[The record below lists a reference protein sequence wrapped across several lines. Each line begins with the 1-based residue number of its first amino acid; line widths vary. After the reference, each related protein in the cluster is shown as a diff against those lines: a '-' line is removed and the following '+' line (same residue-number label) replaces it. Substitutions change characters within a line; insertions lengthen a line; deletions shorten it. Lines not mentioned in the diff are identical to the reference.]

1 MTRFSPASIR
11 PALLALAA
19 MALATSAAHAH
30 NAWVVPNSTVLSK
43 PDYVSV
49 DAAVSN
55 SLFVADH
62 APMRLTGLTVTGPD
76 GQAVPA
82 ENATTL
88 KKRSVFDVNL
98 AQPGTYRI
106 SVESKGA
113 FASWKDAAGQAKR
126 ARGTADTIAKEI
138 PAGAQDVQISE
149 SLGRNESFVTVG
161 KPSAVKPHGTGL
173 ELAFVNPA
181 DATDH
186 VKGEKTTFLILLD
199 GQPAA
204 GIEVAVTRGNTP
216 WRDKLEEREFKTDA
230 KGQVTVS
237 WPEAGMY
244 WLEAKGSDK
253 KTSVPQATQR
263 RLSYTATLEVLP

>member
-11 PALLALAA
+11 PLVLALALAA
-19 MALATSAAHAH
+19 AGAAHAH
-30 NAWVVPNSTVLSK
+30 NAWIVPGSTVLSK

-49 DAAVSN
+49 DAAISN

-62 APMRLTGLTVTGPD
+62 AAMRLNGLTVTGPD
-76 GQAVPA
+76 GKPVQP
-82 ENATTL
+82 ENSATL

-106 SVESKGA
+106 SVENKGA
-113 FASWKDAAGQAKR
+113 FANWKDAEGKPKR

-138 PAGAQDVQISE
+138 PADAKEVQISE
-149 SLGRNESFVTVG
+149 SIGRNESFVTVG

-186 VKGEKTTFLILLD
+186 VKGEKTTFVILLD
-199 GQPAA
+199 GKPAA
-204 GIEVAVTRGNTP
+204 DVEVAVTRGNTQ
-216 WRDKLEEREFKTDA
+216 WRDKLEEREYKTDA
-230 KGQVTVS
+230 KGQVTVD

-244 WLEAKGSDK
+244 WLEAKSSDK
-253 KTSVPQATQR
+253 KTSMPQATQR
-263 RLSYTATLEVLP
+263 RLSYSATLEVLP